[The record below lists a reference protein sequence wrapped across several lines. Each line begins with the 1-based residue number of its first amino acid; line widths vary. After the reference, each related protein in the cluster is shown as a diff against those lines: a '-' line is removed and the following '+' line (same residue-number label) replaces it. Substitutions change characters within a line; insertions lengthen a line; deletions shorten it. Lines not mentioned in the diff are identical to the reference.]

1 MQSKGKEVSQR
12 DKKSELFKIT
22 ERMVKSNHDVVGEQ
36 YIRYGLLVV
45 SDEDKKNSL
54 EKTKARSESP
64 SVGWRKAKLQ
74 DQR

>member
-22 ERMVKSNHDVVGEQ
+22 ERMVKINHDVVGEQ

-45 SDEDKKNSL
+45 SDEYKKNSL

-64 SVGWRKAKLQ
+64 SVG
-74 DQR
+74 